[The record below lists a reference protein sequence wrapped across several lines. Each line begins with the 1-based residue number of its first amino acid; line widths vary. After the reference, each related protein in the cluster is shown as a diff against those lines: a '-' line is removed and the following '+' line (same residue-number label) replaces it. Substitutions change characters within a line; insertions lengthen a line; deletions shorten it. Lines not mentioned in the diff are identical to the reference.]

1 MPDDDKGDVACLGEL
16 HDPCGTFA
24 YLREATDGRF
34 NGFCSDSLDRV
45 DDHYL
50 GFEFFDL
57 V

>member
-1 MPDDDKGDVACLGEL
+1 MSDDDKGDVARLGEF
-16 HDPCGTFA
+16 HDPCGAFA
-24 YLREATDGRF
+24 YLREAADGRF
-34 NGFCSDSLDRV
+34 NGFGSNGLDRV